1 MKQTAVAADSI
12 DMMVSP
18 HFSSSHSLA
27 FVTTK
32 QPSNGGATLSQVAR
46 FVGRQQ
52 LYKVLLV
59 AITCVLAVNS
69 LCASVHELFSVRYV
83 DGKRCERF
91 SPAHVEMA
99 YYQPKHCFSRED
111 VQQIMVDL
119 VGNLT
124 GLLQD
129 HEIPYWLHGGT
140 LLGSYRH
147 KTVIPHDVDADI
159 GIDQKGYEA
168 LRDGKFAF
176 SHDFDLQVFM
186 GKYHQRGTRTSG
198 IPARFIHQK
207 SGFYTNIYVFVD
219 ENRRGLEELSTENAT
234 TTAPDNQ
241 HKPSSSSLFGPSHSE
256 RFASCVHC
264 PKQMN
269 GWEFKIPKD
278 WVFPLKPCDFGSTI
292 AFCPARTEQYLDH
305 IFGSD
310 YMVVKQ
316 NW

>member
-1 MKQTAVAADSI
+1 
-12 DMMVSP
+12 MMASP
-18 HFSSSHSLA
+18 HFSSSRSSP
-27 FVTTK
+27 FVTSK
-32 QPSNGGATLSQVAR
+32 QSSTGSALSQVAR
-46 FVGRQQ
+46 FLSRQR
-52 LYKVLLV
+52 LYKMLLV
-59 AITCVLAVNS
+59 VVA
-69 LCASVHELFSVRYV
+69 CAFAASRLVTSVHEILSVRYV

-91 SPAHVEMA
+91 SPAHVETA
-99 YYQPKHCFSRED
+99 YYQPKRCFSRED

-119 VGNLT
+119 IGNLT
-124 GLLQD
+124 GLLHE

-159 GIDQKGYEA
+159 GIDQAGYEA
-168 LRDGKFAF
+168 LRGGKFSF
-176 SHDFDLQVFM
+176 SHDFDLQVFRA
-186 GKYHQRGTRTSG
+186 KYHQRGTRTAG
-198 IPARFIHQK
+198 VPARFIHQK

-219 ENRRGLEELSTENAT
+219 ENGSGLDKEISSQNAT

-241 HKPSSSSLFGPSHSE
+241 HTRPSPASLFGPSHSA

-264 PKQMN
+264 PKQTD
-269 GWEFKIPKD
+269 GWEFTIPKD

-292 AFCPARTEQYLDH
+292 ALCPARTEQYLDH

-310 YMVVKQ
+310 YMIVKQ

>member
-1 MKQTAVAADSI
+1 
-12 DMMVSP
+12 
-18 HFSSSHSLA
+18 
-27 FVTTK
+27 
-32 QPSNGGATLSQVAR
+32 
-46 FVGRQQ
+46 FVGRQR

-59 AITCVLAVNS
+59 VVAAVVAVNS
-69 LCASVHELFSVRYV
+69 LCASVHELFAVRFV

-99 YYQPKHCFSRED
+99 YYQPKRCFSRED

-124 GLLQD
+124 DLLQQ

-186 GKYHQRGTRTSG
+186 GKYHQRGTRTAG

-219 ENRRGLEELSTENAT
+219 ENGSGLDEANAKNNTEVEAT
-234 TTAPDNQ
+234 TTPEAQP
-241 HKPSSSSLFGPSHSE
+241 KPSPPSSLFGPSHSA

-264 PKQMN
+264 PKQTN

-278 WVFPLKPCDFGSTI
+278 WVFPLRPCDFGSTI
-292 AFCPARTEQYLDH
+292 AMCPARTEQYL
-305 IFGSD
+305 
-310 YMVVKQ
+310 
-316 NW
+316 